1 VSSPKPLVASFCTF
15 FLKAEMLHIYRQLT
29 GLKVFETFIITK
41 HRQNPDRFP
50 FDDVEP
56 LVIPRRHALRRGYL
70 KYITRKPALI
80 YRGEYDAI
88 RRILIRRD
96 PDLMH
101 VYFGNTGVHLLPL
114 LSKWDRPWVVSFH
127 GMDVQRR
134 PKEKGY
140 DRKLTEVLQLAP
152 LVLVRSQ
159 SLAQRLQD
167 LGCSPEKIRLN
178 RTGIPLQNF
187 AWVER
192 SVPVDGQWQLV
203 QACRLVEKKGLL
215 TTLAAFR
222 RFIADCPKARLL
234 IAGEGPMKDALVQRI
249 AELSLGNQ
257 VTLTG
262 FLNQDDLRRI
272 YAESHIF
279 IHPSELAADSNQEGI
294 PNSMLEAMATGLP
307 VVATRHG
314 GIPEAVQEGV
324 DGLLV
329 PERDEAALYEALRKL
344 TSQPDLWRQM
354 GKQASRSVA
363 ENFEQGQQI
372 VRLEAAYAEAL
383 RAGPSI
389 QDATRVPGGSR
400 L

>member
-1 VSSPKPLVASFCTF
+1 
-15 FLKAEMLHIYRQLT
+15 MLHIYRQLT
-29 GLKVFETFIITK
+29 GLQAFQTFVITK
-41 HRQNPDRFP
+41 HRQNADRFP

-56 LVIPRRHALRRGYL
+56 LVTPSRPVLRRGYL
-70 KYITRKPALI
+70 KYIACKPALI

-96 PDLMH
+96 PDLIH

-114 LSKWDRPWVVSFH
+114 LRKWDRAWVVSFH

-140 DRKLTEVLQLAP
+140 DRKLAEVLQLAP

-159 SLAQRLQD
+159 SLAKRLQD
-167 LGCSPEKIRLN
+167 LGCSADKIRLN

-187 AWVER
+187 PWVER
-192 SVPVDGQWQLV
+192 SVPVDGEWQLV

-215 TTLAAFR
+215 TTLGAFR
-222 RFIADCPKARLL
+222 RFIGGYPKARLV
-234 IAGEGPMKDALVQRI
+234 IAGEGPMKDVLLRRI
-249 AELSLGNQ
+249 SELSLGNQ
-257 VTLTG
+257 VKLTG
-262 FLNQDDLRRI
+262 FLSQDDLRRI
-272 YAESHIF
+272 YRESHVF

-294 PNSMLEAMATGLP
+294 PNSMLEAMASGLP

-324 DGLLV
+324 DGILV
-329 PERDEAALYEALRKL
+329 PERDEPALHEALLKL
-344 TSQPDLWRQM
+344 ATQPDLWRQL

-363 ENFEQGQQI
+363 DNFEQRLQI
-372 VRLEAAYAEAL
+372 GKLETAYAEAIETA
-383 RAGPSI
+383 RRNRFS
-389 QDATRVPGGSR
+389 
-400 L
+400 

>member
-15 FLKAEMLHIYRQLT
+15 FLKPEMLHIYRQLT
-29 GLKVFETFIITK
+29 GLKTFETFVITK
-41 HRQNPDRFP
+41 YRQNADRFP

-56 LVIPRRHALRRGYL
+56 LVTPRRHVLRRGYL

-96 PDLMH
+96 PDLIH

-114 LSKWDRPWVVSFH
+114 LSKWDRAWVVSFH

-140 DRKLTEVLQLAP
+140 DRKLAEVLELAP

-159 SLAQRLQD
+159 SLAKRLQD
-167 LGCSPEKIRLN
+167 LGCSPDKIRLN

-187 AWVER
+187 PLVER
-192 SVPVDGQWQLV
+192 SVPVGGQWQLV

-215 TTLAAFR
+215 TTLGAFR
-222 RFIADCPKARLL
+222 RFIADYPKARLV
-234 IAGEGPMKDALVQRI
+234 IAGEGPMKDALVRRI
-249 AELSLGNQ
+249 DELSLGNQ
-257 VTLTG
+257 VSLTG
-262 FLNQDDLRRI
+262 FLNQDDLRRV

-279 IHPSELAADSNQEGI
+279 IHPSELAPDSNQEGI
-294 PNSMLEAMATGLP
+294 PNSMLEAMSSGLP

-314 GIPEAVQEGV
+314 GIPEAVQEGL

-329 PERDEAALYEALRKL
+329 PERDELALHEALLKL

-383 RAGPSI
+383 RAGSS
-389 QDATRVPGGSR
+389 G
-400 L
+400 